1 MLIEGKWI
9 GNADRTAVVN
19 SSTLTPM
26 WSLASTI
33 CEVGLPV
40 SRYILV
46 ASYSCP
52 WSHAT
57 LIARN
62 ILGLD
67 NLIPVH
73 SAGGPRIQ
81 GYRLADQGPIE
92 LSPVNPGATDGPVRY
107 VHQLYTAT
115 DPNYTGRATV
125 PVLWDSQHR
134 KLVLGDSADIL
145 QWLDRVSTRTGSGQ
159 PGVRLHPE
167 DQRGDMEHLLEL
179 LRRQLA
185 EPIYRAGLAR
195 EQNVYDRAVDQVF
208 STLEML
214 NSMLESRRF
223 LLGPLLSVC
232 DIRLFCLLV
241 RFDAAYLPLF
251 RFTRRRLADYKALWA
266 FARDVMAWSGVRET
280 VDMQA
285 ILEGYFLNDGD
296 TNPHRI
302 IPEAP
307 DIDWT
312 PDPDRSRLGSTV

>member
-9 GNADRTAVVN
+9 DNADRIAAV
-19 SSTLTPM
+19 SSRTLSPK
-26 WSLASTI
+26 WSLTSTI
-33 CEVGLPV
+33 YEVGSPV

-67 NLIPVH
+67 DLIPVH
-73 SAGGPRIQ
+73 IAGGPRIQ
-81 GYRLADQGPIE
+81 GYRLADEGPIAF
-92 LSPVNPGATDGPVRY
+92 SNVNPGATDGPVRH

-115 DPNYTGRATV
+115 DLNYTGRATV

-145 QWLDRVSTRTGSGQ
+145 LWLDRVSMRTRSGQ
-159 PGVRLHPE
+159 PGVRLDPE
-167 DQRGDMEHLLEL
+167 DQRGDMEHLLEF
-179 LRRQLA
+179 LRSQLA

-195 EQNVYDRAVDQVF
+195 QQSVYDHAVDQVF
-208 STLEML
+208 SSLDKL

-223 LLGPLLSVC
+223 LLGPWLSAC

-251 RFTRRRLADYKALWA
+251 RCTRRRLADYQALWA
-266 FARDVMAWSGVRET
+266 FARDVMAWPGVRET

-285 ILEGYFLNDGD
+285 IMEGYFLNDGD

-307 DIDWT
+307 DLDWT
-312 PDPDRSRLGSTV
+312 PDPDRRRLGSTA

>member
-9 GNADRTAVVN
+9 ENADLAAVVS
-19 SSTLTPM
+19 SSTLTPR
-26 WSLASTI
+26 WSSESTI
-33 CEVGLPV
+33 VEFGPPA

-62 ILGLD
+62 ILGLCE
-67 NLIPVH
+67 LIPVH
-73 SAGGPRIQ
+73 TAGGPRIQ
-81 GYRLADQGPIE
+81 GYRLADEGPIAFPNI
-92 LSPVNPGATDGPVRY
+92 SSRATDGPVRH

-115 DPNYTGRATV
+115 DPNHTGRATV

-145 QWLDRVSTRTGSGQ
+145 LWLDRVSTRTGSGQ

-179 LRRQLA
+179 LRGQLA

-195 EQNVYDRAVDQVF
+195 EQSVYDHAVDQVF
-208 STLEML
+208 SSLDKL

-223 LLGPLLSVC
+223 LLGPWLSAC

-241 RFDAAYLPLF
+241 RLDAAYLPLF
-251 RFTRRRLADYKALWA
+251 RCTRRRLADYKALWA
-266 FARDVMAWSGVRET
+266 FARDIMAWTGVRET

-302 IPEAP
+302 VPEAP
-307 DIDWT
+307 DLDWT
-312 PDPDRSRLGSTV
+312 PDPDRRRLGSTA